1 MSTVYDVLSLTWVAL
16 KLHQIQSVL
25 THTDVDTS
33 FFLALFY
40 LFFISEIQMGIS

>member
-16 KLHQIQSVL
+16 KLYQIQSVL
-25 THTDVDTS
+25 THTDVETS
-33 FFLALFY
+33 FFLT